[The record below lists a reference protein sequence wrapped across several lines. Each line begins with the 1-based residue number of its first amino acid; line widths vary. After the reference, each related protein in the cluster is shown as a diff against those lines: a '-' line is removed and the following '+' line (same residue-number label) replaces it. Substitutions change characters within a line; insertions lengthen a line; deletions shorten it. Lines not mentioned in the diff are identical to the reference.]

1 MERRCAQKNGC
12 VLVVHEG
19 NKKKNARPTCFCG
32 SRVRFASGACI
43 KIRAKNITRQ
53 ARSKELLRLF
63 VRTFKGTLFLLCL
76 LHLYVRT
83 THACLQH
90 TSGNGISMIDYI

>member
-1 MERRCAQKNGC
+1 MERRCAQKMGAC
-12 VLVVHEG
+12 WWSTKATRKMLDPAFVEV
-19 NKKKNARPTCFCG
+19 AYA
-32 SRVRFASGACI
+32 FASGACI

-53 ARSKELLRLF
+53 ARSKELLPF
-63 VRTFKGTLFLLCL
+63 VRIRTFKGTLFLLCL

-83 THACLQH
+83 THTCLQH

>member
-1 MERRCAQKNGC
+1 M
-12 VLVVHEG
+12 H
-19 NKKKNARPTCFCG
+19 KKMGACWWSTKATRKKMLDPHAF
-32 SRVRFASGACI
+32 VEVAYALLSGACI

-53 ARSKELLRLF
+53 ARSKQLLRLF